1 MKASLQKLFPVN
13 SFARGVAVL
22 SSGTGGAQL
31 LLLLAA
37 PVLTRLYSPED
48 FGVLAVFVS
57 ILSILGV
64 IASLRYELAIPI
76 AEDDQTALNVVA
88 LCLLITIGMAFFTGI
103 LVWLAGDWFAEK
115 LNVAEVS
122 TYFWLLP
129 IGVFLIGIYQT
140 FNYWATREKAFGRI
154 SKTKL
159 TQSVSSLLVQFSFF
173 KLGPLGLI
181 AGYITGQVFGA
192 GRLAKSAFDSAD
204 RRSFSFHRIK
214 SAASRYRRFPQFTTW
229 SGLINTS
236 GHQLAPLVLA
246 SFFGTAIAGWY
257 ALANRV
263 VSMPANLIGS
273 AVGQVFFA
281 HAAEAKKQNKLAEL
295 VENVQT
301 KLIMIAL
308 PVSILIFL
316 VGADVFAWLFGED
329 WRMAGEFAQWLIL
342 SSFAGFLISS
352 LSMIFPVLEKQ
363 GQGLMLQIILFI
375 LKISGLLIGLMF
387 NDYLLAIIL
396 YAIGGMLGYSI
407 YVVAI
412 NISSGARLSYFL
424 RNFIILMYA
433 SVLVCIPI
441 ILQRYF
447 FSSDFQIWAAILSS
461 VLLLTVYYI
470 IAIKISFNKPQLNLN

>member
-214 SAASRYRRFPQFTTW
+214 SAASRYRRFPQISSWDALLNVGSLHIFTFALA
-229 SGLINTS
+229 SLFGAYSLGLI
-236 GHQLAPLVLA
+236 
-246 SFFGTAIAGWY
+246 

-263 VSMPANLIGS
+263 VHLPITFMSTSIAQVTYANLALMTSNEKKIFVSQLNLLLSYAISPLTILLIFYGENIFTVIFGDEWKIAGS
-273 AVGQVFFA
+273 YVGWIAVWTHFQF
-281 HAAEAKKQNKLAEL
+281 
-295 VENVQT
+295 
-301 KLIMIAL
+301 ISS
-308 PVSILIFL
+308 PVSNIFL
-316 VGADVFAWLFGED
+316 VLEEQGKLLLFQLSLFFSRFFAILMCFLFEASVIEVVVSYSMISAFTYFLLMLWIYSAIGESLMRITQTFIPLLFIVLMLAPFYFEFSWYMTLVFSPLLLILFLFYFKKMVNLFGKV
-329 WRMAGEFAQWLIL
+329 
-342 SSFAGFLISS
+342 S
-352 LSMIFPVLEKQ
+352 
-363 GQGLMLQIILFI
+363 
-375 LKISGLLIGLMF
+375 
-387 NDYLLAIIL
+387 Y
-396 YAIGGMLGYSI
+396 I
-407 YVVAI
+407 YV
-412 NISSGARLSYFL
+412 
-424 RNFIILMYA
+424 
-433 SVLVCIPI
+433 
-441 ILQRYF
+441 
-447 FSSDFQIWAAILSS
+447 
-461 VLLLTVYYI
+461 
-470 IAIKISFNKPQLNLN
+470 K